1 MFSEKHSYTHIL
13 SILSRT
19 VSIYHSGKRCQFGFF
34 GVCWEILLEWEGLR
48 FLVMD
53 KSRENGLFIVVFR
66 LALQFTLALTILSLK
81 ANTKRIFGG
90 AK

>member
-1 MFSEKHSYTHIL
+1 MKNICIL
-13 SILSRT
+13 ISFLFCLERFQYIIAAKDVNL
-19 VSIYHSGKRCQFGFF
+19 VFF
-34 GVCWEILLEWEGLR
+34 WVCWEILLEWEGLR

-53 KSRENGLFIVVFR
+53 KSRENGLFIVVFH